1 MSIETRARAAADS
14 LSRATERDL
23 EVRHMLDELH
33 HRRGRRTVLYAVA
46 AAAAVALVLGFGA
59 LRWSV
64 WHPGASAPAAT
75 RPTRTASGTDFPLAV
90 PFTAVPPD
98 GWSHSIESN
107 VMVTIDSPTGPYVE
121 VVMDPTPIPT
131 VASPVPQTLTAASI
145 AVWLAARPEL
155 EPTTAVRTTVSGL
168 LAWQVDLK
176 LRPGVSG
183 TQTCDGQNENCL
195 ALFHVPGLNG
205 PLGVGTGGEGRAIVV
220 QLPDGRIIGIA
231 EGITGASPLSTILAA
246 TQPVVDSISFTSIHP

>member
-14 LSRATERDL
+14 LNRATDRDL

-33 HRRGRRTVLYAVA
+33 HRRGRRTVRFTVA

-64 WHPGASAPAAT
+64 WHPGATAPAAT
-75 RPTRTASGTDFPLAV
+75 QPSPKASGTSFPLAV
-90 PFTAVPPD
+90 PFTAVRPD
-98 GWSHSIESN
+98 GWSHYIESN
-107 VMVTIDSPTGPYVE
+107 VMVTIDAPAGPYVE
-121 VVMDPTPIPT
+121 VVMNPAPIPT
-131 VASPVPQTLTAASI
+131 SASPVPQTLTAASI

-155 EPTTAVRTTVSGL
+155 EPTTAVRTTVAGL
-168 LAWQVDLK
+168 PAWQVDLK

-183 TQTCDGQNENCL
+183 TATCDGQNENCL

-205 PLGVGTGGEGRAIVV
+205 PLGVVTGSVGRAIVV

-231 EGITGASPLSTILAA
+231 EGGSGTNSLPTILAA
-246 TQPVVDSISFTSIHP
+246 TQPVVDSLSFTSIHP